1 MTGITKRRFT
11 MRTLVRWDPFSEFR
25 GLRRA
30 MDRGLFESYGP
41 TALNG
46 ERTFAFPVD
55 LSETDG
61 QVVVKAAL
69 PGIQPEGVDISVSD
83 GVLTIKGATYSKDTT
98 TTENYHRR
106 EIRYGA
112 FSRAIALPSEVDD
125 AKAEAEFQD
134 GVLTVTLPKAE
145 EVRPKQIKVKAAA
158 GKSNGSK
165 SS

>member
-1 MTGITKRRFT
+1 

-25 GLRRA
+25 SLRHA
-30 MDRGLFESYGP
+30 MDRGMFQFYGP
-41 TALNG
+41 TVWRNA
-46 ERTFAFPVD
+46 EATPTFPVD

-61 QVVVKAAL
+61 HVVVKAAL
-69 PGIQPEGVDISVSD
+69 PGIQPEDVDISVSD
-83 GVLTIKGATYSKDTT
+83 GVLTIKGETKSEEKGE
-98 TTENYHRR
+98 TENYHRR

-112 FSRAIALPSEVDD
+112 FSRAITLPSEVDD
-125 AKAEAEFQD
+125 AKAEAEFRD

-145 EVRPKQIKVKAAA
+145 EARPKQIKVKAVA